1 MTGPTV
7 AVVGGGI
14 TGLVAARALAAS
26 CAVTLFEA
34 GESLGGKIETA
45 ELRGL
50 PIDLGPDAFITRQ
63 GAGERLC
70 RELGLAGDLLPP
82 SSNSVAIFTR
92 GELHQ
97 MPKGI
102 VLGIPTKLRALRQ
115 SNVVGAA
122 ATWRSARDLLGVRV
136 VTKPGAVARAESGE
150 EDPSVEEVFGPRL
163 GNEIVRTLIDPLL
176 GGINASDVT
185 SLSLAA
191 CAPQLL
197 KRIEGK
203 RSVMRALRAE
213 PATFAQGPSRP
224 PFLGLRNGM
233 ASLTDALETACR
245 AASVEI
251 CCGTEV
257 QTIKRTADGRWQ
269 LSTGSESR
277 IVDAVLLTSPATA
290 AAALLLDAAPGL
302 ARELSEIPYA
312 GVVTACFSFPVA
324 AVPSNVTERLR
335 RVIPAAAASESSLV
349 GSGVLVP
356 RDGRHLVTGA
366 TFTSSKWPRS
376 AADGEIVIRAF
387 AGRHHDERALDLDDA
402 ELRAALLEDLREI
415 LGIVSSPSASL
426 VKRWRKALPQYVT
439 GHLAR
444 IRRVESLLV
453 ETPTLGLAGAAYHGI
468 GIPACIEDAERA
480 AARLLGSLVP

>member
-1 MTGPTV
+1 MSGPTV

-26 CAVTLFEA
+26 CEVTLFESGA
-34 GESLGGKIETA
+34 SLGGKLETA
-45 ELRGL
+45 ELHGL
-50 PIDLGPDAFITRQ
+50 PIDIGPDAFITRQ
-63 GAGERLC
+63 SAGERLC
-70 RELGLAGDLLPP
+70 RELGLADDLLPP

-102 VLGIPTKLRALRQ
+102 VLGIPTNLRALRE
-115 SNVVGAA
+115 SNVVGAS
-122 ATWRSARDLLGVRV
+122 ATWRSIRDLLGVTA
-136 VTKPGAVARAESGE
+136 VTQTGALSRAEAGE
-150 EDPSVEEVFGPRL
+150 DDPSVEEIFGPRL

-213 PATFAQGPSRP
+213 PATFTPGPSRP
-224 PFLGLRNGM
+224 PFLGLRGGM
-233 ASLTDALETACR
+233 ASLTTALEAACR

-251 CCGTEV
+251 RCGAEV
-257 QTIKRTADGRWQ
+257 RAISRTADNRWQ
-269 LSTGSESR
+269 LTTGSESR
-277 IVDAVLLTSPATA
+277 IVDAVIVASQAA
-290 AAALLLDAAPGL
+290 VAAALLKGSTPELS
-302 ARELSEIPYA
+302 RELAEIPYA
-312 GVVTACFSFPVA
+312 SVVTACFSFPDD
-324 AVPSNVTERLR
+324 AVPPNITERLR
-335 RVIPAAAASESSLV
+335 RVIPSASTSKSSLV

-356 RDGRHLVTGA
+356 RDGTHLITGA

-376 AADGEIVIRAF
+376 AAEGEIVIRAF
-387 AGRHHDERALDLDDA
+387 AGRHHDERALGLGDS
-402 ELRAALLEDLREI
+402 ELRAALLRDLREI
-415 LGIVSSPSASL
+415 LGITASPTASL
-426 VKRWRKALPQYVT
+426 LKRWDKALPQYVT

-444 IRRVESLLV
+444 IRRVETLLV

-480 AARLLGSLVP
+480 AARLLEALAP